1 MQVQKINNSVYP
13 VQNTSA
19 PAFRA
24 KGLDPEII
32 KALDKNNKGWAK
44 FLTYAGE
51 HQGEMLN
58 ILVTAFGTAIVC
70 PLFIRYN
77 PFSKEDEKTRAY
89 SAWRQPISAVI
100 AVAAQLGITKQFD
113 NYLATMASTSDKDG
127 NAHYKRADL
136 RACPHERHLKRI
148 IKLENPEWTDEQIAK
163 EVKIRQVAAEKAE
176 IAKQRKLL
184 KDTPIETKEL
194 ICQDYMEKAKS
205 EIFEEL
211 KTECKAEIER
221 KFGKPVEDVGSIKL
235 KKFLNKKLEEKA
247 SAAGK
252 DVEKFVTERA
262 EIIIEREVTAETII
276 KSAIRRLKG
285 KNISVLEAIQRCKEE
300 NVINFIKEHGLEEK
314 IGKEFTVKEIADEII
329 RKLNVAKEYESA
341 NQMKDFA
348 SVKHL
353 GNTFEEIKH
362 NIKIKKLVLGRNSD
376 AKRVFK
382 TMNTQKGLLVTL
394 ATLPITCGLLNW
406 AYPRIMEKI
415 MPEMSAKK
423 KEAEAKVKKEGK
435 DD

>member
-13 VQNTSA
+13 VQNTST
-19 PAFRA
+19 PAFKA

-32 KALDKNNKGWAK
+32 RALDKNSKGWAK

-58 ILVTAFGTAIVC
+58 ILVTAFGTAIIC

-77 PFSKEDEKTRAY
+77 PFSKEDKQTRAY

-113 NYLATMASTSDKDG
+113 KYLAKMASTSDKDG
-127 NAHYKRADL
+127 KAHYTRADL
-136 RACPHERHLKRI
+136 RACPHERYLKQI
-148 IKLENPEWTDEQIAK
+148 IKLEHPEWSDEQISK
-163 EVKIRQVAAEKAE
+163 EVKIRQTVAEKDE

-184 KDTPIETKEL
+184 KDTSIETKEL
-194 ICQDYMEKAKS
+194 LCQDYMEKAKN

-211 KTECKAEIER
+211 KIECKSEIES

-235 KKFLNKKLEEKA
+235 KKFLNTKLEEKA

-252 DVEKFVTERA
+252 DAEKFVTERA
-262 EIIIEREVTAETII
+262 EIIIEKEVTAETII

-285 KNISVLEAIQRCKEE
+285 KNISVREAIERCNEQNLIE
-300 NVINFIKEHGLEEK
+300 YIKEHGLEEK
-314 IGKEFTVKEIADEII
+314 IGKEFTVKEIVDEII
-329 RKLNVAKEYESA
+329 KKLNAVKEHETA
-341 NQMKDFA
+341 NNLKDFA

-362 NIKIKKLVLGRNSD
+362 NTKVKKLVRGRNSD

-382 TMNTQKGLLVTL
+382 TMNTQLGLIVTL
-394 ATLPITCGLLNW
+394 ATLPITCGILNW

-423 KEAEAKVKKEGK
+423 KANDIKIEKEK
-435 DD
+435 DDD